1 MKKYGRNQIIT
12 NKVWAPGSSALKE
25 LTLHELKEGLAK
37 DNRKR
42 EILLYS
48 GPFLLRLVDIQ
59 EP

>member
-1 MKKYGRNQIIT
+1 MERTIDQQSSR
-12 NKVWAPGSSALKE
+12 SSALE
-25 LTLHELKEGLAK
+25 ELKLFELKVGLAK

-48 GPFLLRLVDIQ
+48 GSFLLRLVDVQ